1 VFEISHI
8 WDKQRQIIDEI
19 EVIGGLYVNFNITTK
34 TEDLGNSNKVL
45 KTWLNKGSLQL
56 KCQIESAE
64 YAD

>member
-1 VFEISHI
+1 MFEISHI

-45 KTWLNKGSLQL
+45 KTWVNKGSLQL

-64 YAD
+64 C